1 MRTRHANAMRMWR
14 CLSLALTLC
23 LCAAAQTPSASPPLP
38 GNAPAFLKQMP
49 EPERVTADIRGS
61 DDLDTAARQVAAL
74 NRLVDVVITLS
85 GTADAPGG
93 PRLTAEEQHLN
104 GRYSG
109 AASSLSTAV
118 YQKIDPD
125 NKQQSDQGS
134 KRNKWNRLRSQYY
147 NDDAFISSQLQRYL
161 TPDLQ
166 GKYLGHMR
174 QTGQHVQA
182 LNQKIQGGQARQNAQ
197 AAQRSQSNAPIQQ

>member
-23 LCAAAQTPSASPPLP
+23 LCAAAQTPIYPLSLHLSPPAYSPSASPPLP

-109 AASSLSTAV
+109 AASSLTAAV
-118 YQKIDPD
+118 YQKIDIGRA
-125 NKQQSDQGS
+125 SC
-134 KRNKWNRLRSQYY
+134 RER
-147 NDDAFISSQLQRYL
+147 
-161 TPDLQ
+161 
-166 GKYLGHMR
+166 
-174 QTGQHVQA
+174 V
-182 LNQKIQGGQARQNAQ
+182 
-197 AAQRSQSNAPIQQ
+197 